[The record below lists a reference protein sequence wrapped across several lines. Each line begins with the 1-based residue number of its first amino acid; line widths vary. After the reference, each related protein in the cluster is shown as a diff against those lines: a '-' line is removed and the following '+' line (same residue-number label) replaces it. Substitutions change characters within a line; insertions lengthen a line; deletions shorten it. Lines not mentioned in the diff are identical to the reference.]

1 MKFSGIIA
9 AASVLVAGAVAQSTF
24 DLSSLNGSWA
34 IGGLDSTLL
43 VKIKAL
49 TQIYNMTVDCPQV
62 YITGNTSNTAYVRP
76 SIEFGWYNAKTQSTQ
91 KTNISL
97 SGLITLVNTTDN
109 SSANFDVQ
117 LSLPSIAR
125 GLVASQV
132 HMLDSALSGGN
143 SSDPLPHGTD
153 YEASL
158 FIKFVSS
165 KNDGVNDVLLAS
177 ASNFTAVAPSDEG
190 ASSFVRRDEASEVPY
205 QLLLVNG
212 SNTLDETAF
221 QNITSSLNSE
231 TSLTKLND
239 TCSAQV

>member
-9 AASVLVAGAVAQSTF
+9 AASMFVAGAVAQSTF

-62 YITGNTSNTAYVRP
+62 YITGNTDNTAYVQP
-76 SIEFGWYNAKTQSTQ
+76 SVEFGWYNAATQSSQ
-91 KTNISL
+91 KANVSL
-97 SGLITLVNTTDN
+97 SGLITLANTTGNDG
-109 SSANFDVQ
+109 ANFNVQ
-117 LSLPSIAR
+117 LSLPSMAR

-132 HMLDSALSGGN
+132 HMLNSALSGGN
-143 SSDPLPHGTD
+143 SSDPLPHGAD
-153 YEASL
+153 YQASL
-158 FIKFVSS
+158 FVKLVSS
-165 KNDGVNDVLLAS
+165 KNDGVNDVVLAS

-190 ASSFVRRDEASEVPY
+190 ASNFVRRDEASQVPY

-212 SNTLDETAF
+212 SNTLDEAAF

-231 TSLTKLND
+231 TSLTKLNG
-239 TCSAQV
+239 TCSA